1 MSIVGVLDIV
11 SILDVIREE
20 LQHVEQRMRQVSQTE
35 YEHLS
40 AVVDYLL
47 DSGGK
52 RLRPAMAILSSKFY
66 PADRT
71 GVISLAAALEMLH
84 TATLVHDDMIDNS
97 LMRRGNPT
105 LNAAWS
111 GGATV
116 LTGDYL
122 FAWAAFLC
130 TETQSVRVMSLFA
143 EALMTICSGELK
155 GIFDS
160 DWGRQ
165 TREDYYRRI
174 YSKTASLFAVAAKG
188 GAILSEA
195 PEREIQAMHAYGRN
209 LGMAFQVVD
218 DVLDFIGDER
228 DLGKPVGHDLRQGI
242 LTLPTMYFLDRHP
255 QHSTVTGV
263 LSGHEKDEEKVQ
275 EVVATI
281 RDSGAI
287 EAAMTEAKDFTLKG
301 QEALSILPHNKYR
314 QAMLDLADYI
324 VERRQ

>member
-1 MSIVGVLDIV
+1 MSIIG
-11 SILDVIREE
+11 ILDLIHEE
-20 LQHVEQRMRQVSQTE
+20 LQHVEQRMREISRTE

-40 AVVDYLL
+40 AVVGYLL

-52 RLRPAMAILSSKFY
+52 RLRPAIAILSSKFY
-66 PADRT
+66 PAEHNR
-71 GVISLAAALEMLH
+71 VVSLAAALEMLH

-97 LMRRGNPT
+97 LIRRGNPT
-105 LNAAWS
+105 LNASW
-111 GGATV
+111 GKGATV

-122 FAWAAFLC
+122 FAWAAFLG
-130 TETQSVRVMSLFA
+130 TETKNMRVMSLFA
-143 EALMTICSGELK
+143 EALMTICSGELN
-155 GIFDS
+155 GIFNS
-160 DWGRQ
+160 DWRHQ
-165 TREDYYRRI
+165 TREDYYRRT
-174 YSKTASLFAVAAKG
+174 YSKTASLFALAAEG
-188 GAILSEA
+188 GAILSGA
-195 PEREIQAMHAYGRN
+195 PEREIQALHAYGRH

-218 DVLDFIGDER
+218 DALDFIGDER

-255 QHSTVTGV
+255 QHSAVTEV
-263 LSGHEKDEEKVQ
+263 LNGQEKDETKVQ
-275 EVVATI
+275 EVVAAI
-281 RDSGAI
+281 RDSGAV